1 MEQLLQEVQQTMLHY
16 DIAGASQHLVELFD
30 ALLQVEHQLPDSH
43 QEKFQAILQQLN
55 LAMQNQ
61 DYLLT
66 ADLLEYEIRPLISRI
81 YQ

>member
-1 MEQLLQEVQQTMLHY
+1 MEELLQEVQQAMLHY
-16 DIAGASQHLVELFD
+16 DIARASQHLVELFD
-30 ALLQVEHQLPDSH
+30 ALLQVEHQLADSQ

-55 LAMQNQ
+55 WAMQNQ